1 MRTHRDYVKR
11 QFADQS
17 FTQEYECER
26 QQVRIAHGIR
36 VAREDRG
43 LTQRAVAE
51 AAGVTQQ
58 VVSRIENASAGSMLH
73 TTVCEVAAALGM
85 DVRLVPKGTAIERPT
100 SRVRA

>member
-1 MRTHRDYVKR
+1 MKTHRDYVKK
-11 QFADQS
+11 QSADET

-36 VAREDRG
+36 VAREDRK

-58 VVSRIENASAGSMLH
+58 VVSRIENASAGYSGSSLY
-73 TTVCEVAAALGM
+73 
-85 DVRLVPKGTAIERPT
+85 
-100 SRVRA
+100 S